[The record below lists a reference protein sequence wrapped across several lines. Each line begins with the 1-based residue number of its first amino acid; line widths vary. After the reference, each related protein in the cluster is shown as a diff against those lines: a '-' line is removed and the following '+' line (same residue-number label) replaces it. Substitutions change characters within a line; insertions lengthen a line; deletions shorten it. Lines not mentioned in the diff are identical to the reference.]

1 MNQRR
6 RRWRGLFLAI
16 SDVVLINLAFMIGY
30 WMRYEREFLRP
41 ILEANYV
48 PFQAYVPVAALLTGL
63 LMAAYKLEGVYD
75 QRRSA
80 AWLDEVYA
88 VFSGTLLGIAL
99 LTVIYFYYR
108 PLVYSRL
115 MFGYAGVLIV
125 ILLSA
130 ARLVERSILTR
141 LYKRGI
147 GVARVLVVGAGEV
160 GRTVIRNLVAQPELG
175 YQVVGFVDDD
185 RQKQMDGLGRIRG
198 LGSCDDLP
206 RVLRQHSVDE
216 AIITLPW
223 QSHRRILTIINQC
236 EQLGVRAKI
245 VPDLFQLSLN
255 RVSID
260 TINGVPLLGVKEATI
275 QGWNLVVKRALDV
288 VISAMA
294 LVLFSPVMLLI
305 ALLIK
310 YDSPG
315 PVLFRQERVGRG
327 GRLFML
333 YKFRSM
339 RQGADEEKR
348 ALLDRNQATGPLF
361 KLRDDPRLTRVGRWL
376 RRLSLDE
383 LPQLCNVL
391 RGEISLVGPR
401 PPIPSEV
408 EQYQDWHRRRL
419 DVPPGMT
426 GLWQVSGRSELTF
439 DEMVMLDLFYAE
451 NWSLL
456 LDFKILLRT
465 IPTVILGT
473 GAY

>member
-63 LMAAYKLEGVYD
+63 LMVAYKLEGVYD

>member
-1 MNQRR
+1 MKQRR
-6 RRWRGLFLAI
+6 QRWRALILAI
-16 SDVVLINLAFMIGY
+16 SDIVLINVAFMISY

-41 ILEANYV
+41 IMETNYV
-48 PFQAYVPVAALLTGL
+48 PFSAYVPVAALLTGL
-63 LMAAYKLEGVYD
+63 LVMTYKLEGVYD

-80 AWLDEVYA
+80 GWLDQVYA

-125 ILLSA
+125 VLLGS
-130 ARLVERSILTR
+130 ARLIERSFLTR
-141 LYKRGI
+141 LHKQGI
-147 GVARVLVVGAGEV
+147 GVDRVLVVGTGEV
-160 GRTVIRNLVAQPELG
+160 GRTIIRNLVAQPELG

-185 RQKQMDGLGRIRG
+185 TQKHNGAIGRLRALGG
-198 LGSCDDLP
+198 CDDLP
-206 RVLRQHSVDE
+206 RVLREHSVDE
-216 AIITLPW
+216 VFITLPW
-223 QSHRRILTIINQC
+223 QSRRKILNIIGQC

-245 VPDLFQLSLN
+245 VPDLFQLTLN

-260 TINGVPLLGVKEATI
+260 TINGVPLLSIKEATI
-275 QGWNLVVKRALDV
+275 RGWNLAVKRALDV
-288 VISAMA
+288 VISATA
-294 LVLFSPVMLLI
+294 LILSSPLLLLI
-305 ALLIK
+305 VLLIE

-315 PVLFRQERVGRG
+315 PVLFRQVRVGRG
-327 GRLFML
+327 GRLFTL

-339 RQGADEEKR
+339 RQGADEEKTT
-348 ALLDRNQATGPLF
+348 LSDRNQATGPLF
-361 KLRDDPRLTRVGRWL
+361 KMRDDPRLTRVGRWL

-383 LPQLCNVL
+383 LPQFYNVL
-391 RGEISLVGPR
+391 RGEMSLVGPR
-401 PPIPSEV
+401 PPIPAEV

-419 DVPPGMT
+419 DVPPGVT
-426 GLWQVSGRSELTF
+426 GLWQVSGRSDLTF

>member
-16 SDVVLINLAFMIGY
+16 SDVVLINLAFMISY

>member
-327 GRLFML
+327 GRLFTL